1 MHTERVNAAV
11 QTDRAAQTELLEQAE
26 QIARDALVA
35 EGEDPGAHLGA
46 RSEGEWA
53 VAHYFAAQVPGY
65 VGWQWCVVLAGA
77 PGADGPTVSE
87 VALLPGDGALLA
99 PAWVPWTDRIA
110 QGDLGPG
117 DLLAS
122 PPDDPRLVPGHID
135 TLDVDPI
142 DRDQVG
148 QVFGEIGL
156 GRDRLLS
163 YEGRAQAAQRWYDG
177 EYGPDSPMARSA
189 RHTCASCGFYLPLAG
204 ALHSAFGVCANE
216 FAADGHVVS
225 AGYGCGAHADTP
237 MPPGGE
243 GSPAYDA
250 YDDGAVE
257 IVQNDAAASVS

>member
-77 PGADGPTVSE
+77 PGARPTVSE

-204 ALHSAFGVCANE
+204 ALHGAFGVCANE